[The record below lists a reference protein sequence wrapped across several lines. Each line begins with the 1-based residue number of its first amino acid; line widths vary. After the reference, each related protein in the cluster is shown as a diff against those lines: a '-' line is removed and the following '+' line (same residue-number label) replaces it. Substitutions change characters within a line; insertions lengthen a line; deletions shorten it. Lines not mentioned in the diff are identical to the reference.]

1 MEEIME
7 SLNSEFQK
15 LNAKLRTTSIDHLSE
30 LKEEIISLLN
40 ERKIS
45 KKFYDRELSFFQFEK
60 PLDLPDTRSVIII
73 AIPQKIT
80 LVNFR
85 HNGEDH
91 LVVIP
96 PTYIYGEV
104 RDKCMAILSGIFNK
118 TENTV
123 KRALLP
129 LKLLSVRSG
138 LGRYGRNNI
147 SYVEGMGSFHRLEAF
162 YTDYPFLVDNWQ
174 KKEMMES
181 CIDCSLCIK
190 ACPTKAILPDRFLF
204 NVERCIT
211 YFNEDED
218 SFPDWIDSGFH
229 NALVGCMRCQLAC
242 PENREFVG
250 KKEIGESFSEEE
262 TEMILKDVSYDVL
275 PDKLI
280 SKLKRL
286 NMDEYYSVLPR
297 NLKVIMRM

>member
-1 MEEIME
+1 MMNVIAEISSQLGE
-7 SLNSEFQK
+7 LNGRFS
-15 LNAKLRTTSIDHLSE
+15 TVSIDHLNE
-30 LKEEIISLLN
+30 LRDEILDLLN

-45 KKFYDRELSFFQFEK
+45 KKFYDTRLSFFQFEK
-60 PLDLPDTRSVIII
+60 PLDLPDARSVIII

-80 LVNFR
+80 LINFR

-96 PTYIYGEV
+96 PTYIYEEV
-104 RDKCMAILSGIFNK
+104 RDKCMAILLGIFNK
-118 TENTV
+118 TGNTV

-129 LKLLSVRSG
+129 FKLLSVRSG

-147 SYVEGMGSFHRLEAF
+147 SYVEDMG
-162 YTDYPFLVDNWQ
+162 
-174 KKEMMES
+174 S

-218 SFPDWIDSGFH
+218 SFPDWINSGFH

-242 PENREFVG
+242 PENRKFVG
-250 KKEIGESFSEEE
+250 KKETGESFSEEE
-262 TEMILKDVSYDVL
+262 TEMILRNVPYDVL

-286 NMDEYYSVLPR
+286 NMDGYYSVLSR
-297 NLKVIMRM
+297 NLKVIMRT